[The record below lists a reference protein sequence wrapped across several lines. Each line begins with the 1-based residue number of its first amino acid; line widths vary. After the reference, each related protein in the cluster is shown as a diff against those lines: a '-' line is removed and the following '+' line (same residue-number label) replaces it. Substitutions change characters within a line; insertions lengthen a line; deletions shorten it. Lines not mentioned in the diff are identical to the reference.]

1 MAYARIVSTG
11 DNYLHHISNGS
22 FDVDADEPAS
32 LGGQGKGFAPFDLY
46 LASLAACT
54 AITLRMYA
62 QRKGWELGEF
72 HAELRTER
80 DEDGRFHVH
89 RVLHASAELSDAQWQ
104 RLLEVVE
111 KTPVTLV
118 MREGARITSE
128 RGGRSV
134 TPSTRGVDLLQR
146 RECSTVRWRIAL
158 NSCST
163 CWMSS
168 AWKPAASSSWS
179 AAAAASG
186 SSSRWRQQRAGRK

>member
-1 MAYARIVSTG
+1 MAYARIVSTA

-72 HAELRTER
+72 HAELRSER
-80 DEDGRFHVH
+80 DADGRFHVH

-118 MREGARITSE
+118 MREGARISSE
-128 RGGRSV
+128 RGAAAYPHPRMA
-134 TPSTRGVDLLQR
+134 
-146 RECSTVRWRIAL
+146 WI
-158 NSCST
+158 SCRPEP
-163 CWMSS
+163 MLG
-168 AWKPAASSSWS
+168 S
-179 AAAAASG
+179 AACSRALARLYIPLSAANAARCAGAS
-186 SSSRWRQQRAGRK
+186 R